1 MIKMAQHWQE
11 LIPIDRY
18 VVFVNGLLHD
28 YDRKVLTF
36 LYQPLIGAKSLSLYL
51 TLWAELEE
59 NRIWSEASTHHRLMT
74 LMDLKLNDIYE
85 ARLKLEGIG
94 LMTTLLRNEEKER
107 NFIYQLEP
115 PFTPEQFFL
124 DDMLSIPLYRKLGP
138 KQYQRL
144 KQFFSHKRVDVFNGF
159 SNVTRSFDDVY
170 EILPPSALKINSDM
184 SNDLTVDG
192 GKEFIGRK
200 SASDLELRHFS
211 FNFEL
216 LEAGLS
222 ENLVPKSALT
232 DKVREAISKLAYL
245 YGIDAIQ
252 MKNIVIDATD
262 QGVTNIDALRTCAK
276 DWYEFHHGG
285 LPSLVDKTQAL
296 PFKDIHNEPI
306 TKEEKQIAYFE
317 TKSPREFL
325 RELGGGEPSRADLSL
340 LEGIMFQQRLEP
352 GVINVLIDFIMRT
365 NDMKLPKA
373 FTEKI
378 ASQWGRKQVKTVK
391 EAMDLARKE
400 YKDRQQWVSKKD
412 SNKKPQSSY
421 NKKPIRTEL
430 LPDWF
435 HEKDSNENQAAT
447 ESVQSDVVDSDFEA
461 KKRALEEKIKNLR
474 K

>member
-1 MIKMAQHWQE
+1 MIKMAKHWQE

-18 VVFVNGLLHD
+18 VVYANGMLHD

-36 LYQPLIGAKSLSLYL
+36 LYQPLIGASSLSLYM

-124 DDMLSIPLYRKLGP
+124 DDMLNIPLYRKLGP

-144 KQFFSHKRVDVFNGF
+144 KAFFSHKRVDVFNGF
-159 SNVTRSFDDVY
+159 SNVTRSYDEVY

-184 SNDLTVDG
+184 TKELTVDS
-192 GKEFIGRK
+192 GKEFLGRK
-200 SASDLELRHFS
+200 STSELELKHFT

-232 DKVREAISKLAYL
+232 EKVKDAISKLSFL

-252 MKNIVIDATD
+252 MKNLIIDATD
-262 QGVTNIDALRTCAK
+262 QGRTNLEVLRTCAR

-285 LPSLVDKTQAL
+285 LPTLVDKTQPLAS
-296 PFKDIHNEPI
+296 KTIQKEPV
-306 TKEEKQIAYFE
+306 TKEEKQIMYFE

-325 RELGGGEPSRADLSL
+325 RDLGGGEPSRADLTL
-340 LEGIMFQQRLEP
+340 IEGIMFQQRLEA
-352 GVINVLIDFIMRT
+352 GVINVLIDFIMKT

-373 FTEKI
+373 YTEKI
-378 ASQWGRKQVKTVK
+378 ASQWGRKHVKTVK

-400 YKDRQQWVSKKD
+400 YKERQQWLSKKD
-412 SNKKPQSSY
+412 SNKKQPSTY
-421 NKKPIRTEL
+421 KKPIRTEL

-435 HEKDSNENQAAT
+435 QEKGGNENKPNTGQ
-447 ESVQSDVVDSDFEA
+447 VQSEVEDSDFEA